1 MDNHNL
7 FPIIKKNKI
16 NYNKWV
22 NDNLEELKDIYS
34 MIKNYDK
41 KIDFLNECDFLI
53 FCSFSYDNSNV
64 IKNY

>member
-22 NDNLEELKDIYS
+22 NDNLEELKDIYL

-41 KIDFLNECDFLI
+41 KIDFLNECDFSI

>member
-41 KIDFLNECDFLI
+41 KIDFLNECDFSI